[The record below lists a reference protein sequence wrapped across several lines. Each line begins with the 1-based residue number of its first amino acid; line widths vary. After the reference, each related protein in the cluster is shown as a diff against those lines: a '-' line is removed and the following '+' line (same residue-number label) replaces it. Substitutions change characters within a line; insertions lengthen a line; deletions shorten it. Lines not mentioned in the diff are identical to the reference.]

1 MKHRPEPD
9 IIRLSNISENRF
21 LTGQTEFGV
30 ENESSP
36 QKTFSSLLFSSL
48 LFSSLLFSSLL
59 FSSAARAAGEGSGR
73 GPYVQADLAY
83 AYEHITHDYPEPA
96 GAKKGK
102 ISTVSDYFRNIRTH
116 SIHPRVSVGY
126 DFGGWRIAAD
136 YARYRKWNDSKYSVS
151 IKELKENKGENINV
165 AQYLKTENQEN
176 GSFHAVSSLGLSAV
190 YDFKLNDKFKPY
202 IGARVA
208 YGHIRHQHRSVEQE
222 TTIVTTYLQ
231 SGKPSPIIRG
241 PTPKPAHQESNSIRR
256 VGLGVIAG
264 VGFDITPNLTLD
276 AGYRYHNWGRLEN
289 TRFKT
294 HEASLGVRYRF

>member
-1 MKHRPEPD
+1 MNPARKKP
-9 IIRLSNISENRF
+9 
-21 LTGQTEFGV
+21 
-30 ENESSP
+30 
-36 QKTFSSLLFSSL
+36 SLLFSSL

-59 FSSAARAAGEGSGR
+59 FSSAAQAASEDGGR

-83 AYEHITHDYPEPA
+83 AAERITHDYPEPT
-96 GAKKGK
+96 GAKKGTT

-136 YARYRKWNDSKYSVS
+136 YARYRKWNNSKYSVS
-151 IKELKENKGENINV
+151 IKELKNNNKKKK
-165 AQYLKTENQEN
+165 KTENQEN

-208 YGHIRHQHRSVEQE
+208 YGHVRHSISTKK
-222 TTIVTTYLQ
+222 TTEFLTTA
-231 SGKPSPIIRG
+231 GSPG
-241 PTPKPAHQESNSIRR
+241 VVPGGYKVSTTPGAHQESNSIRR

-294 HEASLGVRYRF
+294 HEASLGMRYRF

>member
-1 MKHRPEPD
+1 MNPARKKP
-9 IIRLSNISENRF
+9 
-21 LTGQTEFGV
+21 
-30 ENESSP
+30 
-36 QKTFSSLLFSSL
+36 SL

-59 FSSAARAAGEGSGR
+59 FSSAAQAASEGNGR

-83 AYEHITHDYPEPA
+83 AAERITHDYPEPTA
-96 GAKKGK
+96 PGKNK

-136 YARYRKWNDSKYSVS
+136 YARYRKWKESNSS
-151 IKELKENKGENINV
+151 IKKVTEDINHNHRET
-165 AQYLKTENQEN
+165 QTKHQGN
-176 GSFHAVSSLGLSAV
+176 GSFHAASSLGLSAI

-208 YGHIRHQHRSVEQE
+208 YGHVRHQVHSVESE
-222 TTIVTTYLQ
+222 NTIVTSKQTQ
-231 SGKPSPIIRG
+231 SAKRG
-241 PTPKPAHQESNSIRR
+241 GPVETGFTAKLPHHESRSISS
-256 VGLGVIAG
+256 LGFGAVAG
-264 VGFDITPNLTLD
+264 VGIDITPNLTLD

>member
-1 MKHRPEPD
+1 MQPPK
-9 IIRLSNISENRF
+9 N
-21 LTGQTEFGV
+21 
-30 ENESSP
+30 
-36 QKTFSSLLFSSL
+36 LLFSSL
-48 LFSSLLFSSLL
+48 LFSSLLFP
-59 FSSAARAAGEGSGR
+59 SAAQAASEGNGR

-83 AYEHITHDYPEPA
+83 AAERITHDYPKPTA
-96 GAKKGK
+96 QKKDT

-126 DFGGWRIAAD
+126 DFGSWRIAAD
-136 YARYRKWNDSKYSVS
+136 YARYRKWNNSKYSVN
-151 IKELKENKGENINV
+151 IKNV
-165 AQYLKTENQEN
+165 RIREDNGNRIDRKTENQEN

-208 YGHIRHQHRSVEQE
+208 YGHVRHSIDSTKKTIEV
-222 TTIVTTYLQ
+222 TTILHGPDTTPTVYPGQ
-231 SGKPSPIIRG
+231 S
-241 PTPKPAHQESNSIRR
+241 TQDAHRESDSIRR

-264 VGFDITPNLTLD
+264 VGFDITPKLTLD

-294 HEASLGVRYRF
+294 HEASLGMRYRF

>member
-1 MKHRPEPD
+1 MQPAK
-9 IIRLSNISENRF
+9 N
-21 LTGQTEFGV
+21 
-30 ENESSP
+30 
-36 QKTFSSLLFSSL
+36 LLFSSL

-59 FSSAARAAGEGSGR
+59 FSSAAQAASEGNGR

-83 AYEHITHDYPEPA
+83 AYEHITHDYPKPT
-96 GAKKGK
+96 GAKKGTT

-136 YARYRKWNDSKYSVS
+136 YARYRKWNNNKYSVS
-151 IKELKENKGENINV
+151 IKELLRNDNSASGVRGHLNI
-165 AQYLKTENQEN
+165 QTQKTEHQEN
-176 GSFHAVSSLGLSAV
+176 GTFHAASSLGLSTI
-190 YDFKLNDKFKPY
+190 YDFDTGSRFKPY

-208 YGHIRHQHRSVEQE
+208 YGHVRHQVRSVQQE
-222 TTIVTTYLQ
+222 TTTVTTYP
-231 SGKPSPIIRG
+231 SGGGAKTSVPSKMP
-241 PTPKPAHQESNSIRR
+241 PKPAYHENRSSRR
-256 VGLGVIAG
+256 LGFGAVAG
-264 VGFDITPNLTLD
+264 VGIDITPNLTLD

>member
-1 MKHRPEPD
+1 
-9 IIRLSNISENRF
+9 
-21 LTGQTEFGV
+21 
-30 ENESSP
+30 

-48 LFSSLLFSSLL
+48 LFSS
-59 FSSAARAAGEGSGR
+59 AAQAASEDGGR

-83 AYEHITHDYPEPA
+83 AYEHITHDYPKPTA
-96 GAKKGK
+96 PNKNK

-136 YARYRKWNDSKYSVS
+136 YARYRKWNNNKYSVNT
-151 IKELKENKGENINV
+151 KEVLRNGNENSGGKLNI
-165 AQYLKTENQEN
+165 QTRKTEHQEN
-176 GSFHAVSSLGLSAV
+176 GTFHAVSSLGLSAV

-208 YGHIRHQHRSVEQE
+208 YGHVRHSIDSTKKTTEV
-222 TTIVTTYLQ
+222 TTILHGPGTTPTVYP
-231 SGKPSPIIRG
+231 GKN
-241 PTPKPAHQESNSIRR
+241 TQDAHRESDSIRR
-256 VGLGVIAG
+256 VGLGAVAG
-264 VGFDITPNLTLD
+264 VGIDITPKLTLD
-276 AGYRYHNWGRLEN
+276 AGYRYHYWGRLEN

>member
-1 MKHRPEPD
+1 
-9 IIRLSNISENRF
+9 
-21 LTGQTEFGV
+21 
-30 ENESSP
+30 
-36 QKTFSSLLFSSL
+36 
-48 LFSSLLFSSLL
+48 
-59 FSSAARAAGEGSGR
+59 SSAAQAASEDGGR

-83 AYEHITHDYPEPA
+83 AAERITHDYPEPT
-96 GAKKGK
+96 GAKKGTT

-136 YARYRKWNDSKYSVS
+136 YARYRKWNNSKYSVS
-151 IKELKENKGENINV
+151 IKELKNNNNKKK
-165 AQYLKTENQEN
+165 KTENQEN

-208 YGHIRHQHRSVEQE
+208 YGHVRHSISTKK
-222 TTIVTTYLQ
+222 TTEFLTTA
-231 SGKPSPIIRG
+231 GSPG
-241 PTPKPAHQESNSIRR
+241 VVPGGYKVSTTPGAHQESNSIRR

-294 HEASLGVRYRF
+294 HEASLGV

>member
-1 MKHRPEPD
+1 MNPARKKP
-9 IIRLSNISENRF
+9 
-21 LTGQTEFGV
+21 
-30 ENESSP
+30 
-36 QKTFSSLLFSSL
+36 SLLFSSL

-59 FSSAARAAGEGSGR
+59 FPSAAQAASEGNGR

-83 AYEHITHDYPEPA
+83 AYEHITRDYPDAA
-96 GAKKGK
+96 GANQGKK
-102 ISTVSDYFRNIRTH
+102 ISTVSDYFKNIRTH

-136 YARYRKWNDSKYSVS
+136 YARYRKWNNNKYSV
-151 IKELKENKGENINV
+151 NIEKVQEVGKNRIDR
-165 AQYLKTENQEN
+165 KTENQEN

-190 YDFKLNDKFKPY
+190 YDFRPNDKFKPY
-202 IGARVA
+202 IGVRVA
-208 YGHIRHQHRSVEQE
+208 YGHVRHSIDSTKKTIEFLTAAGAPGAAPTVYPPHKNTQDDHR
-222 TTIVTTYLQ
+222 
-231 SGKPSPIIRG
+231 
-241 PTPKPAHQESNSIRR
+241 ESNSIRR

>member
-1 MKHRPEPD
+1 MNPARKKP
-9 IIRLSNISENRF
+9 
-21 LTGQTEFGV
+21 
-30 ENESSP
+30 
-36 QKTFSSLLFSSL
+36 
-48 LFSSLLFSSLL
+48 SLLFSSLL
-59 FSSAARAAGEGSGR
+59 FSSAAQAASEGNGR

-83 AYEHITHDYPEPA
+83 AAERITHDYPKPTDPS
-96 GAKKGK
+96 KGK

-136 YARYRKWNDSKYSVS
+136 YARYRKWNNSKYSVS
-151 IKELKENKGENINV
+151 IKKLQNQYNK
-165 AQYLKTENQEN
+165 KTENQEN
-176 GSFHAVSSLGLSAV
+176 GTFHAASSLGLSAV

-208 YGHIRHQHRSVEQE
+208 YGHVRHSISTKK
-222 TTIVTTYLQ
+222 TTEFLTVARNRVTVPGTYKV
-231 SGKPSPIIRG
+231 ST
-241 PTPKPAHQESNSIRR
+241 TPGAHQESNSIRR

>member
-1 MKHRPEPD
+1 M
-9 IIRLSNISENRF
+9 
-21 LTGQTEFGV
+21 
-30 ENESSP
+30 
-36 QKTFSSLLFSSL
+36 
-48 LFSSLLFSSLL
+48 
-59 FSSAARAAGEGSGR
+59 
-73 GPYVQADLAY
+73 QADLAY
-83 AYEHITHDYPEPA
+83 AAERITHDYPEPT
-96 GAKKGK
+96 GAKKGTT

-136 YARYRKWNDSKYSVS
+136 YARYRKWNNSKYSVS
-151 IKELKENKGENINV
+151 IKELKNNNNKKK
-165 AQYLKTENQEN
+165 KTENQEN

-208 YGHIRHQHRSVEQE
+208 YGHVRHSISTKK
-222 TTIVTTYLQ
+222 TTEFLTTA
-231 SGKPSPIIRG
+231 GSPG
-241 PTPKPAHQESNSIRR
+241 VVPGGYKVSTTPGAHQESNSIRR

-294 HEASLGVRYRF
+294 HEASLG

>member
-1 MKHRPEPD
+1 MQPAK
-9 IIRLSNISENRF
+9 N
-21 LTGQTEFGV
+21 
-30 ENESSP
+30 
-36 QKTFSSLLFSSL
+36 LLFSSL

-59 FSSAARAAGEGSGR
+59 FPSAAQAASEDGGR

-83 AYEHITHDYPEPA
+83 AAERITHDYPDAA
-96 GAKKGK
+96 GANKGK

-136 YARYRKWNDSKYSVS
+136 YARYRKWHNNKYSVN
-151 IKELKENKGENINV
+151 IKELGRNENKNSGNHLNIKTR
-165 AQYLKTENQEN
+165 KTEHQEN
-176 GSFHAVSSLGLSAV
+176 GTFHAVSSLGLSTV

-208 YGHIRHQHRSVEQE
+208 YGHVRHQVRSVQQE
-222 TTIVTTYLQ
+222 TTTVTTYP
-231 SGKPSPIIRG
+231 SGGGAKTSVPSKMS
-241 PTPKPAHQESNSIRR
+241 PKPAYHENRSSRR
-256 VGLGVIAG
+256 LGFGAVAG
-264 VGFDITPNLTLD
+264 VGIDITPNLTLD
-276 AGYRYHNWGRLEN
+276 AGYRYHYWGRLEN

>member
-1 MKHRPEPD
+1 MNPAPK
-9 IIRLSNISENRF
+9 N
-21 LTGQTEFGV
+21 
-30 ENESSP
+30 
-36 QKTFSSLLFSSL
+36 FSSL

-59 FSSAARAAGEGSGR
+59 FSSAARAASEDGGR

-83 AYEHITHDYPEPA
+83 AAERITHDYPEPA

-151 IKELKENKGENINV
+151 IKELKNNNKK
-165 AQYLKTENQEN
+165 KTENQEN

-208 YGHIRHQHRSVEQE
+208 YGHIRHSIDSTKKITAGAGGAGSPVR
-222 TTIVTTYLQ
+222 
-231 SGKPSPIIRG
+231 PSYKS
-241 PTPKPAHQESNSIRR
+241 TQDAH
-256 VGLGVIAG
+256 
-264 VGFDITPNLTLD
+264 
-276 AGYRYHNWGRLEN
+276 
-289 TRFKT
+289 
-294 HEASLGVRYRF
+294 

>member
-1 MKHRPEPD
+1 
-9 IIRLSNISENRF
+9 
-21 LTGQTEFGV
+21 T
-30 ENESSP
+30 
-36 QKTFSSLLFSSL
+36 
-48 LFSSLLFSSLL
+48 
-59 FSSAARAAGEGSGR
+59 
-73 GPYVQADLAY
+73 
-83 AYEHITHDYPEPA
+83 
-96 GAKKGK
+96 GAKKGTT

-136 YARYRKWNDSKYSVS
+136 YARYRKWNNSKYSVS
-151 IKELKENKGENINV
+151 IKELKNNNKK
-165 AQYLKTENQEN
+165 KTENQEN

-208 YGHIRHQHRSVEQE
+208 YGHVRHSISTKKTTEFLTTAGRSGVVPGGYKVS
-222 TTIVTTYLQ
+222 TTP
-231 SGKPSPIIRG
+231 G
-241 PTPKPAHQESNSIRR
+241 AHQESNSIRR

>member
-1 MKHRPEPD
+1 MQPAK
-9 IIRLSNISENRF
+9 N
-21 LTGQTEFGV
+21 
-30 ENESSP
+30 
-36 QKTFSSLLFSSL
+36 LLFSSL

-59 FSSAARAAGEGSGR
+59 FSSAAQAASEGNGR

-83 AYEHITHDYPEPA
+83 AAERITHDYPKPTDPS
-96 GAKKGK
+96 KGK

-136 YARYRKWNDSKYSVS
+136 YARYRKWNNSKYSVS
-151 IKELKENKGENINV
+151 IKELKNNNKK
-165 AQYLKTENQEN
+165 KTENQEN

-208 YGHIRHQHRSVEQE
+208 YGHVRHSIDSTKKITAGAGGAGSPVR
-222 TTIVTTYLQ
+222 
-231 SGKPSPIIRG
+231 PSYKS
-241 PTPKPAHQESNSIRR
+241 TQDAHHQSNSIRR

-264 VGFDITPNLTLD
+264 VGFDITPKLTLD
-276 AGYRYHNWGRLEN
+276 TG
-289 TRFKT
+289 
-294 HEASLGVRYRF
+294 

>member
-1 MKHRPEPD
+1 M
-9 IIRLSNISENRF
+9 
-21 LTGQTEFGV
+21 
-30 ENESSP
+30 
-36 QKTFSSLLFSSL
+36 
-48 LFSSLLFSSLL
+48 
-59 FSSAARAAGEGSGR
+59 
-73 GPYVQADLAY
+73 QADLAY
-83 AYEHITHDYPEPA
+83 AAERITHDYPEPTA
-96 GAKKGK
+96 PGKNK

-116 SIHPRVSVGY
+116 SVHPRVSVGY

-136 YARYRKWNDSKYSVS
+136 YARYRKWNNSKYSVS
-151 IKELKENKGENINV
+151 IKGLKSNKSKRELKTV
-165 AQYLKTENQEN
+165 NQEN
-176 GSFHAVSSLGLSAV
+176 GTFHAVSSLGLSAV

-208 YGHIRHQHRSVEQE
+208 YGHVRHSISTKKTTEFLTTASTPGSVPGAYK
-222 TTIVTTYLQ
+222 V
-231 SGKPSPIIRG
+231 SR
-241 PTPKPAHQESNSIRR
+241 TPGAHQESDSIRR